1 MTNEITN
8 EELQQLKAAA
18 LAATPGPWDFD
29 TAETPFRIA
38 GGEVVGGDELPY
50 GDVYTTREY
59 ETPDGPEC
67 LIIAS
72 EIGVDNGRYLR
83 SANPAT
89 ILALIAKVES
99 LAADAERW
107 ISVNDRLPEKYEEV
121 MVFPWP
127 TDYCMTA
134 ERDDKGF
141 YYGEYVH
148 NHGHENERIAPGRI
162 THWMPL
168 PNPPTT
174 KE

>member
-83 SANPAT
+83 AANPAT

-107 ISVNDRLPEKYEEV
+107 KSALHKKAAEELAEKEAYSFTVPEIMDATRRYGYSMTNSEV
-121 MVFPWP
+121 LE
-127 TDYCMTA
+127 A
-134 ERDDKGF
+134 L
-141 YYGEYVH
+141 
-148 NHGHENERIAPGRI
+148 A
-162 THWMPL
+162 
-168 PNPPTT
+168 
-174 KE
+174 KEKA